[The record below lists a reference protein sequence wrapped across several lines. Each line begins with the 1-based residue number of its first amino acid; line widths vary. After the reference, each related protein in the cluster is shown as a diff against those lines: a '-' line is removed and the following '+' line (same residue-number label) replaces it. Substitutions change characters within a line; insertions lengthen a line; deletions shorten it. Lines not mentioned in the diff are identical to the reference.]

1 MRKRLALALIAALL
15 AFAGA
20 RAGQL
25 TLMDLGAGGGGAGG
39 GCDAALDFSQA
50 CNSANLG
57 VIL

>member
-1 MRKRLALALIAALL
+1 MKKRLAIMAVAALL
-15 AFAGA
+15 GFAGA

-25 TLMDLGAGGGGAGG
+25 TMMDIGGGG
-39 GCDAALDFSQA
+39 GCDNALDFSQA

>member
-1 MRKRLALALIAALL
+1 MTKRLALALIAALL
-15 AFAGA
+15 AYAGA

-25 TLMDLGAGGGGAGG
+25 TLMDLGAGGVAGG

>member
-1 MRKRLALALIAALL
+1 VKKRLAIMAVAVLL
-15 AFAGA
+15 GFAGA

-25 TLMDLGAGGGGAGG
+25 TMMDVGASGGQSGGS
-39 GCDAALDFSQA
+39 CDNALDFSQA